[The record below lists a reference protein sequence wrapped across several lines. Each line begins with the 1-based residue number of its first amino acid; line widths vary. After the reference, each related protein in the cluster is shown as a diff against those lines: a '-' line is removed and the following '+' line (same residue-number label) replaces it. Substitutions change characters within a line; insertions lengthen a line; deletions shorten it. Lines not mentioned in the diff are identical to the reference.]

1 MKLGVCY
8 YPEHWP
14 ESIWQEDARRMRE
27 LGLRVVRVGEF
38 AWSRLEP
45 TRDNFQ
51 FDWLHRAIEVLHAEG
66 LEVVMG
72 TPTAT
77 PPKWL
82 IDEHPGI
89 IAIDEQGQPKGFGSR
104 RHYCFSSEVY
114 RNECRRI
121 TEKVVQE
128 FGLHD
133 AITTWQTDNEY
144 GCHSTIV
151 SYSQDALRAFQ
162 QWCEQRYKTIE
173 RLNEQ
178 WGNVFWSMEYTS
190 FAQIP
195 LPMLSVTELNPAH
208 HLAFWRFSS
217 DQVVS
222 FNRLQADLIR
232 KYSPGRE
239 VMHNFMGNFTEFD
252 HYTVAQDLDI
262 AAWDNYPLGFL
273 DRDGVS
279 RADQQ
284 KWYRT
289 GHPDSS
295 AFHHDL
301 YRGMGKLWVIEQQPG
316 PVNWAPHN
324 PAPLDGMVRLWA
336 LEALAHGAELMSWF
350 RWRQAPFAQEQ
361 MHTALLRPDDNNAAA
376 AEEVLS
382 VAAEIAIVNAAIDH
396 AVMENK
402 GQKPPV
408 AMVFDY
414 HGDQM
419 QRIQPQG
426 QNYDALDWVR
436 QFYTATRSCGV
447 DVDIVGSHASLN
459 DYQMVV
465 LSNSVVVDD
474 KLLASLT
481 GFGGTVLLGPRIA
494 SKTNE
499 FSIPQNLPPGNLQNL
514 LPIKVT
520 RVESLPDFVSLQSTD
535 GFKAV
540 RWREQI
546 EADLTPASTFGDGWG
561 FHYSQNNIHYLNACL
576 DESSLSRFVR
586 ARLADANIH
595 CAIAEDA
602 QLGEGV
608 RIRRLRNLLFVF
620 NYGPGKVVLD
630 PVTDLGVKSGCDVL
644 LGSYELAP
652 AQVVVLRL

>member
-14 ESIWQEDARRMRE
+14 ESMWHEDARRMRK

-45 TRDNFQ
+45 SRDNFQ
-51 FDWLHRAIEVLHAEG
+51 FDWLHRAIEVLHSEG
-66 LEVVMG
+66 
-72 TPTAT
+72 
-77 PPKWL
+77 
-82 IDEHPGI
+82 
-89 IAIDEQGQPKGFGSR
+89 EQGLPRGFGSR

-114 RNECRRI
+114 RDESQRI
-121 TEKVVQE
+121 TEKVVRE
-128 FGLHD
+128 FGSHN
-133 AITTWQTDNEY
+133 AITTWQTDNEF

-151 SYSQDALRAFQ
+151 SYSQDALHAFR
-162 QWCEQRYKTIE
+162 QWCERRYESIE
-173 RLNEQ
+173 CLNEQ
-178 WGNVFWSMEYTS
+178 WGNVFWSMEYAS
-190 FAQIP
+190 FTQIP

-208 HLAFWRFSS
+208 RLAFWRFSS

-222 FNRLQADLIR
+222 FNRLQADIIR
-232 KYSPGRE
+232 KHSPGRE

-252 HYTVAQDLDI
+252 HYAVAQDLDI

-279 RADQQ
+279 QADQE

-324 PAPLDGMVRLWA
+324 PAPLDGMARLWA
-336 LEALAHGAELMSWF
+336 LEAMAHGAELMSYF

-361 MHTALLRPDDNNAAA
+361 MHTALLRPDNNDATAAN
-376 AEEVLS
+376 EVS
-382 VAAEIAIVNAAIDH
+382 AVAAEIQKINAASDSKNI
-396 AVMENK
+396 
-402 GQKPPV
+402 KPPV

-419 QRIQPQG
+419 LRIQPQG
-426 QNYDALDWVR
+426 QNYEALDWVR
-436 QFYTATRSCGV
+436 QVYTAVRSSGV
-447 DVDIVGSHASLN
+447 DIDIIGSHTPLS

-465 LSNSVVVDD
+465 VGNSVAVDD
-474 KLLASLT
+474 KLLANLAS
-481 GFGGTVLLGPRIA
+481 FSGTVLIGPRVA
-494 SKTNE
+494 SKTGE
-499 FSIPQNLPPGNLQNL
+499 FSIPENLPPGNLQNL

-520 RVESLPDFVSLQSTD
+520 RVESLPDFVSLQTTD

-546 EADLTPASTFGDGWG
+546 ETDLAPASTFDDGWG
-561 FHYSQNNIHYLNACL
+561 FHFSQNNMHYLNACL
-576 DESSLSRFVR
+576 DGSSLSRFVR
-586 ARLADANIH
+586 ARLTDANIR
-595 CAIAEDA
+595 CVFREDSL
-602 QLGEGV
+602 LGEGV
-608 RIRRLRNLLFVF
+608 RVRQFNNLMFVF
-620 NYGPGKVVLD
+620 NFGPGKVVLD
-630 PVTDLGVKSGCDVL
+630 PVSDLGLNASFEL
-644 LGSYELAP
+644 LFGSCELAP
-652 AQVVVLRL
+652 AQVVILRL